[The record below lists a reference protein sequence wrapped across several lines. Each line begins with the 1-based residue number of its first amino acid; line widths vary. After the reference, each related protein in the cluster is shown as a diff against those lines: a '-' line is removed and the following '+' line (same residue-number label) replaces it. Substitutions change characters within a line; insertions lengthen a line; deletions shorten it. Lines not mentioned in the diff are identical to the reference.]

1 MELKKK
7 YKVTASSAGKKIT
20 AEITGC
26 LSDKRDLFIKLMRVH
41 KIKKTHIWRLV
52 EIIKRSGKI

>member
-41 KIKKTHIWRLV
+41 KIKKTHIWRLI
-52 EIIKRSGKI
+52 EII